1 MLGANRAALG
11 SSSLLGYRYRA
22 LLARDSADWKDQFSE
37 NDCFITTNG
46 DRIADSRGEFFNDAT
61 VAENLR
67 LDSGTVAASSSA
79 LSTVW
84 TGMQDDN
91 VDDCDKWSDNN
102 GAAFTADLSMGSLA
116 NGVLDGCSKSFA
128 IMCASV
134 KVS

>member
-46 DRIADSRGEFFNDAT
+46 DRIADSRGEFFNDAN
-61 VAENLR
+61 VAKSLR
-67 LDSGTVAASSSA
+67 LDTGAVAAGVSG
-79 LSTVW
+79 LTTVW

-91 VDDCDKWSDNN
+91 VDNCDKWSDNG
-102 GAAFTADLSMGSLA
+102 GAAFTADLSMGSLV
-116 NGVLDGCSKSFA
+116 NGVHNGCSKLFS